1 MVNKILPMLLLLISI
16 DAYGVKDTDDSDLSQ
31 WSVDKITPV
40 YDRVSRWVS
49 NTSRNIDGFFGT
61 DNALDTENK
70 SYLRLSQEVQWDEG
84 HSFGSDPGI
93 RFKLD
98 LPTTQERLRLIIES
112 DPEERQG
119 TLAEQGSQRMRN
131 TDNEPRDTVIG
142 LSRLGGKDWQRHW
155 DTKFGAG
162 VKFRL
167 PLDPFLRFDAERLW
181 DLGTGP
187 WQLASENRVSW
198 FNSDGYFART
208 RWDIGRP
215 LNTVKHLRFVT
226 NIQWQEDE
234 DTLEFSE
241 TAALHQV
248 LGKRSVMRYAAIMVG
263 NSGSSP
269 KINDYYL
276 QTHYRRNLHKSIL
289 YADLIPELHFQ
300 RDVDYDPRWAFT
312 FRIEMLFRGNV
323 TRPQANLAGG
333 RTAETEQATASL
345 GRRRSPHSTRLAPPL
360 HGPAVKSLHASS
372 ANLANS
378 PL

>member
-1 MVNKILPMLLLLISI
+1 MVNKILPLLLFLTSFGAVGSE
-16 DAYGVKDTDDSDLSQ
+16 DGDDSDLPQ
-31 WSVDKITPV
+31 WGIDKITPV
-40 YDRVSRWVS
+40 HDRVSRWVS

-61 DNALDTENK
+61 DNTLDTENK
-70 SYLRLSQEVQWDEG
+70 SYLRLSQELQWDEG

-98 LPTTQERLRLIIES
+98 LPTTQERLRLIVES

-131 TDNEPRDTVIG
+131 TDNEPSDTVIG

-181 DLGTGP
+181 GIGTGP

-226 NIQWQEDE
+226 NVQWQEDE

-248 LGKRSVMRYAAIMVG
+248 LGKRSVIRYAAVMVG
-263 NSGSSP
+263 SSGSSP

-276 QTHYRRNLHKSIL
+276 QTQYRRNLHRSVL

-300 RDVDYDPRWAFT
+300 RDVNYDPRWAVTLRF
-312 FRIEMLFRGNV
+312 EMLFRGNV
-323 TRPQANLAGG
+323 TRPRTSLADAPS
-333 RTAETEQATASL
+333 AETEQATASL
-345 GRRRSPHSTRLAPPL
+345 GRRLSSRATKSAQPL
-360 HGPAVKSLHASS
+360 HGPAAKSLHAFS
-372 ANLANS
+372 ADLANN
-378 PL
+378 P